1 MNEGSEERP
10 GDEAPPSAQADGTG
24 PPASTQAGVTEG
36 PPAQGPPAQ
45 GPPAAADAVFQPFL
59 YLHVLAVATISGF
72 SMLAWMAG
80 FYAAERLL
88 WENDFVTSHR
98 WVFPVICLPFALLVG
113 VLVKYLRA
121 PTAMSESL
129 TDSLAGDTSKVEW
142 RRLPVSAAQA
152 LASLFS
158 GAALGPEAGLG
169 LLSSQIAAWYGH
181 VLRIPAARRPK
192 LIYASVASAYNG
204 LLENPLF
211 AGVLGSEVAQTRGGS
226 YASLPANLIGGAV
239 GYAVFLLVGSSG
251 LCGLLG
257 LAPVEH
263 IRPLDVLLIVAMTLV
278 GMLLAGI
285 TAVFFKLAA
294 GLFARFGSPVVRALL
309 AGVVFS
315 IAGVIAPIVMFS
327 GQTQAQE
334 VVDDPAR
341 YGIGLLL
348 LMALAKL
355 ALLAVGFRSGF
366 LGGAIFPSIFA
377 LTCVA
382 VSLDLL
388 LPGAEQTVL
397 MAGLMV
403 GYLLTLFRT
412 PFMVIL
418 LTGFMLEVN
427 TDMIALIV
435 LCAAIAMILGPL
447 LRRLV
452 ASRRKTADTA

>member
-1 MNEGSEERP
+1 MSARA
-10 GDEAPPSAQADGTG
+10 DDTEAPPGRPADDTADTA
-24 PPASTQAGVTEG
+24 PPPT
-36 PPAQGPPAQ
+36 QGPP
-45 GPPAAADAVFQPFL
+45 GSTDAVFEPFL
-59 YLHVLAVATISGF
+59 YLHVIVVAAISGF
-72 SMLAWMAG
+72 SMLLWMVG

-98 WVFPVICLPFALLVG
+98 WMFPVICLPFTLLVG
-113 VLVKYLRA
+113 LLVKYLRA

-129 TDSLAGDTSKVEW
+129 TDSLAGDTSKVQW
-142 RRLPVSAAQA
+142 RRLPVSAVQT

-181 VLRIPAARRPK
+181 VLRIPLLRRPK

-204 LLENPLF
+204 LLQNPLF

-239 GYAVFLLVGSSG
+239 GYAVFLLVGSTG
-251 LCGLLG
+251 LSGLLG
-257 LAPVEH
+257 LEPVEH
-263 IRPLDVLLIVAMTLV
+263 IRPLDVLLIIVMTLA
-278 GMLLAGI
+278 GMVLAAVA
-285 TAVFFKLAA
+285 AVFFKLAA
-294 GLFARFGSPVVRALL
+294 KLFARLGDPVVRALL

-315 IAGVIAPIVMFS
+315 IVGVIAPIVMFS
-327 GQTQAQE
+327 GQTQALE

-341 YGIGLLL
+341 YGAGLLL

-382 VSLDLL
+382 LALDLL
-388 LPGAEQTVL
+388 LPGAEPTIL

-418 LTGFMLEVN
+418 LTAFMLQVN

-435 LCAAIAMILGPL
+435 LAAAVAMIVGPL

-452 ASRRKTADTA
+452 ASRRKAAAAAETADAAGRD